1 MLQLQVLP
9 QDGFFLAQLSGLVSL
24 EAWEQA
30 LRDLE
35 AATSGAPGD
44 RLVIDLTALV
54 GWLGI
59 PERTAVGACMA
70 TRLMRMKK
78 VGLFIQPEKIVG
90 VVQAEAR
97 RNGLDLQMFSSYQD
111 AASWVIS

>member
-9 QDGFFLAQLSGLVSL
+9 QDGFFLAHLSGLVSVQ
-24 EAWEQA
+24 AWEQA

-35 AATSGAPGD
+35 AATSAEPGN
-44 RLVIDLTALV
+44 RLVVDLTALV
-54 GWLGI
+54 GWLGV

-70 TRLMRMKK
+70 ARLTRMKK
-78 VGLFIQPEKIVG
+78 VALFIQPEKIVG

-97 RNGLDLQMFSSYQD
+97 RNGLDLQMFSSYP
-111 AASWVIS
+111 AAAAWVVS